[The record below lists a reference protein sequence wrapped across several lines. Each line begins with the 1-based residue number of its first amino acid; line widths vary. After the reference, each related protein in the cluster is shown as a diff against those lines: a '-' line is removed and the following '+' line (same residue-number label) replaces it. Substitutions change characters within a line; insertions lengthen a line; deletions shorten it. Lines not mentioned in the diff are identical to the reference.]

1 MDLRQATDLLT
12 SRLLTRE
19 ADPVAKLATKAA
31 TVLEPGADELTGEV
45 ASYLARATADQ
56 TQDDELSLAELKS
69 LARDAAAGTE
79 EVARAYVG
87 MKKALKRGMNL

>member
-1 MDLRQATDLLT
+1 MDLRQARDLLDA
-12 SRLLTRE
+12 RLLTRE
-19 ADPVAKLATKAA
+19 AVTKPAPGTKAA
-31 TVLEPGADELTGEV
+31 EVQEPDELTGEV
-45 ASYLARATADQ
+45 ATYLARVTADQ

-69 LARDAAAGTE
+69 LARDAAARTE